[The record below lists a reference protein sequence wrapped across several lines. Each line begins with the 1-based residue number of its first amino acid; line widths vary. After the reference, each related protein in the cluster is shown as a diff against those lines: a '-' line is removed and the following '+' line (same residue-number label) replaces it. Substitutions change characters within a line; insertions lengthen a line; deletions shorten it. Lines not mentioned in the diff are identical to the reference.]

1 MNKTSKYRKSLVKIG
16 KELYS
21 MEKEDIAYI
30 LDMSHSDI
38 EAQRR
43 LATLRQR
50 CIDKELK
57 HSNQIVYV

>member
-1 MNKTSKYRKSLVKIG
+1 MNKTSKYRKSLVKIR

-43 LATLRQR
+43 LTTLRQR

-57 HSNQIVYV
+57 YSNQIVYV